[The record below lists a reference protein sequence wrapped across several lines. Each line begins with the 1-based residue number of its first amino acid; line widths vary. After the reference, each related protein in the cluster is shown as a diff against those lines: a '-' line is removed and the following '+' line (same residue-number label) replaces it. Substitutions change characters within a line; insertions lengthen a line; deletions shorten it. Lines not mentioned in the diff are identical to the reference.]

1 MTVHV
6 RNVTKTIKGVKVLD
20 DISIDIS
27 SGSVTGLRGINGSGK
42 TMLMRAVCGLIGL
55 DDGSIEVD
63 GKRVGVDVDSPPNV
77 GLLIENPGFIDGF
90 SGFDNLWL
98 LAQLTGR
105 IGSREVESA
114 LELVG
119 LKSARDKAY
128 RTYSLGM
135 KQRLGIA
142 AAIMESPDLV
152 VLDEPT
158 NALDESGVAL
168 IQDIVHAQADRGAA
182 VLVASHDAAVLSS
195 LADRIYELYEGRIK
209 GEVCCEST

>member
-1 MTVHV
+1 MNVHV
-6 RNVTKTIKGVKVLD
+6 RNVTKTIKGVKVLV
-20 DISIDIS
+20 DISIDIP

-63 GKRVGVDVDSPPNV
+63 GKRVGVDVDSPPSV

>member
-1 MTVHV
+1 MAVHV

-20 DISIDIS
+20 DISIDIP

-63 GKRVGVDVDSPPNV
+63 GKRVGVDVDSPPSV

>member
-6 RNVTKTIKGVKVLD
+6 RNVTKSIKGIKVLD
-20 DISIDIS
+20 DISIDIP
-27 SGSVTGLRGINGSGK
+27 SGSITGLRGINGSGK
-42 TMLMRAVCGLIGL
+42 TMLMRAICGLIRVDG
-55 DDGSIEVD
+55 GSIEVD
-63 GKRVGVDVDSPPNV
+63 GKRVGVDVDGPPSV

-90 SGFDNLWL
+90 TGFENLWL

-105 IGSREVESA
+105 IGRDEVESV

-119 LKSARDKAY
+119 LGDAGSKAY
-128 RTYSLGM
+128 RAYSLGM

-142 AAIMESPDLV
+142 AAVMESPDLL

-182 VLVASHDAAVLSS
+182 VLVASHDAVVLSA
-195 LADRIYELYEGRIK
+195 LADRIYKLYEGRIK
-209 GEVCCEST
+209 GEVCCESA

>member
-20 DISIDIS
+20 DISIDIP

-55 DDGSIEVD
+55 DDGRIEVD
-63 GKRVGVDVDSPPNV
+63 GKRVGVDVDSPPSV

-142 AAIMESPDLV
+142 AAIMESPDFV

>member
-6 RNVTKTIKGVKVLD
+6 RNVTKSIKGIKVLD
-20 DISIDIS
+20 DISIDIP
-27 SGSVTGLRGINGSGK
+27 SGSITGLRGINGSGK
-42 TMLMRAVCGLIGL
+42 TMLMRAICGLIRVDG
-55 DDGSIEVD
+55 GSIEVD
-63 GKRVGVDVDSPPNV
+63 GKRVGVDVDGPPSV

-90 SGFDNLWL
+90 TGFENLWL

-105 IGSREVESA
+105 IGRDEVESV

-119 LKSARDKAY
+119 LGDAGAKAY
-128 RTYSLGM
+128 HTYSLGM

-142 AAIMESPDLV
+142 AAVMESPDLL

-195 LADRIYELYEGRIK
+195 LADRIYKLYEGRIK
-209 GEVCCEST
+209 GEVCCESA

>member
-6 RNVTKTIKGVKVLD
+6 RNVTKSIKGIKVLD
-20 DISIDIS
+20 DISIDIP
-27 SGSVTGLRGINGSGK
+27 SGSITGLRGINGSGK
-42 TMLMRAVCGLIGL
+42 TMLMRAICGLIRVDG
-55 DDGSIEVD
+55 GSIEVD
-63 GKRVGVDVDSPPNV
+63 GKRVGVDVDGPPSV

-90 SGFDNLWL
+90 TGFDNLWL

-105 IGSREVESA
+105 IGRDEVESV

-119 LKSARDKAY
+119 LGDAGAKAY

-142 AAIMESPDLV
+142 AAVMESPDLL

-182 VLVASHDAAVLSS
+182 VLVASHDAVVLSA
-195 LADRIYELYEGRIK
+195 LADRIYKLYEGRIK
-209 GEVCCEST
+209 GEVCCESA

>member
-20 DISIDIS
+20 DISIDIPF
-27 SGSVTGLRGINGSGK
+27 GSVTGLRGINGSGK

-63 GKRVGVDVDSPPNV
+63 GKRVGVDVDSPPSV

>member
-6 RNVTKTIKGVKVLD
+6 RKVTKTIKGVKVLD
-20 DISIDIS
+20 DISIDIP

-63 GKRVGVDVDSPPNV
+63 GKRVGVDVDSPPSV

>member
-20 DISIDIS
+20 DISIDIP

-63 GKRVGVDVDSPPNV
+63 GKRVGVDVDSPPSV

-105 IGSREVESA
+105 IGRDEVESV

-119 LKSARDKAY
+119 LGDAGAKAY

-142 AAIMESPDLV
+142 AAVMEGPDLL

-182 VLVASHDAAVLSS
+182 VLVASHDAVVLSA
-195 LADRIYELYEGRIK
+195 LADRIYKLYEGRIK
-209 GEVCCEST
+209 GEVCCESA

>member
-20 DISIDIS
+20 DVSIDIP

-63 GKRVGVDVDSPPNV
+63 GKRVGVDVDSPPSV

>member
-20 DISIDIS
+20 DISIDIP

-63 GKRVGVDVDSPPNV
+63 GKRVGVDVDSPPSV

-119 LKSARDKAY
+119 LKSARDKAN

>member
-1 MTVHV
+1 
-6 RNVTKTIKGVKVLD
+6 
-20 DISIDIS
+20 
-27 SGSVTGLRGINGSGK
+27 
-42 TMLMRAVCGLIGL
+42 MLMRAVCGLIGL

-63 GKRVGVDVDSPPNV
+63 GKRVGVDVDSPPSV

>member
-20 DISIDIS
+20 DISIDIPT
-27 SGSVTGLRGINGSGK
+27 GSITGLRGINGSGK
-42 TMLMRAVCGLIGL
+42 TMLMRAICGLIRVDG
-55 DDGSIEVD
+55 GSIEVD
-63 GKRVGVDVDSPPNV
+63 GKRVGVDVDGPPSA

-90 SGFDNLWL
+90 TGLDNLWL

-105 IGSREVESA
+105 IGRDEVESA

-119 LKSARDKAY
+119 LGDAGAKAY

-142 AAIMESPDLV
+142 AAVMESPDLL

-182 VLVASHDAAVLSS
+182 VLVASHDAVVLSA

-209 GEVCCEST
+209 GEVCCESA

>member
-20 DISIDIS
+20 DISIDIP

-63 GKRVGVDVDSPPNV
+63 GKRVGVDVDSPPSV

-209 GEVCCEST
+209 GEVRCESA

>member
-20 DISIDIS
+20 DISIDIP

-63 GKRVGVDVDSPPNV
+63 GKRVGVDVDSPPSV
-77 GLLIENPGFIDGF
+77 GLLIENPGFIDDF

>member
-20 DISIDIS
+20 DISIDIP

-63 GKRVGVDVDSPPNV
+63 DKRVGVDVDSPPSV

>member
-20 DISIDIS
+20 DISIDIP

-63 GKRVGVDVDSPPNV
+63 GKRVGVDVDSPPSV

-182 VLVASHDAAVLSS
+182 VLVASHDAVVLSA
-195 LADRIYELYEGRIK
+195 LADRIYKLYEGRVK
-209 GEVCCEST
+209 GEVCCESA

>member
-6 RNVTKTIKGVKVLD
+6 RNVTKIIKGVKVLD
-20 DISIDIS
+20 DISIDIP

-63 GKRVGVDVDSPPNV
+63 GKRVGVDVDSPPSV

>member
-6 RNVTKTIKGVKVLD
+6 RNVTKSIKGVKVLD
-20 DISIDIS
+20 DISIDIP
-27 SGSVTGLRGINGSGK
+27 SGSITGLRGINGSGK
-42 TMLMRAVCGLIGL
+42 TMLMRAVCGLIRL
-55 DDGSIEVD
+55 DEGNIEVD
-63 GKRVGVDVDSPPNV
+63 GKRVGVDVDSPPSV

-90 SGFDNLWL
+90 TGFGNLWL

-105 IGSREVESA
+105 IGREEVASA

-119 LKSARDKAY
+119 LENAGAKAY

-142 AAIMESPDLV
+142 AAVMESPDLV

-158 NALDESGVAL
+158 NALDESGIAL
-168 IQDIVHAQADRGAA
+168 IQDIVHSQADRGAA
-182 VLVASHDAAVLSS
+182 VLVASHDAVVLSS

-209 GEVCCEST
+209 GEVCRESA

>member
-20 DISIDIS
+20 DISIDIP

-63 GKRVGVDVDSPPNV
+63 GKRVGVDVDSPPSV

-135 KQRLGIA
+135 KQRLWIA

>member
-6 RNVTKTIKGVKVLD
+6 RNVTKSIKGIKVLD
-20 DISIDIS
+20 DISIDIP

-63 GKRVGVDVDSPPNV
+63 GKRVGVDVDSPPSV

-90 SGFDNLWL
+90 TGFDNLWL

-105 IGSREVESA
+105 IGRDEVESV

-119 LKSARDKAY
+119 LGDAGAKAY

>member
-6 RNVTKTIKGVKVLD
+6 RNVTKSIKGIKVLD
-20 DISIDIS
+20 DISIDIP
-27 SGSVTGLRGINGSGK
+27 SGSITGLRGINGSGK
-42 TMLMRAVCGLIGL
+42 TMLMRAICGLIRVDG
-55 DDGSIEVD
+55 GSIEVD
-63 GKRVGVDVDSPPNV
+63 GKRVGVDVDGPPSV

-90 SGFDNLWL
+90 TGFDNLWL

-105 IGSREVESA
+105 IGRDEVESV

-119 LKSARDKAY
+119 LGDAGAKAY
-128 RTYSLGM
+128 RTYTLGM

-142 AAIMESPDLV
+142 AAVMESPDLL

-182 VLVASHDAAVLSS
+182 VLVASHDAVVLSA
-195 LADRIYELYEGRIK
+195 LADRIYKLYEGRIK
-209 GEVCCEST
+209 GEVCCESA

>member
-20 DISIDIS
+20 DISIDIP

-63 GKRVGVDVDSPPNV
+63 GKRVGVDVDSPPSV

-142 AAIMESPDLV
+142 AAIMESPDLL

-209 GEVCCEST
+209 GEVCCESM

>member
-20 DISIDIS
+20 DISIDIP

-63 GKRVGVDVDSPPNV
+63 GKRVGVDVDSPPSV

-90 SGFDNLWL
+90 TGFENLWL

-105 IGSREVESA
+105 IGRDEVESV

-119 LKSARDKAY
+119 LGDAGAKAY

-142 AAIMESPDLV
+142 AAVMESPDLV

>member
-20 DISIDIS
+20 DISIDIP

-63 GKRVGVDVDSPPNV
+63 GKRVGVDVDSPPSI

-168 IQDIVHAQADRGAA
+168 IQDIVYAQADRGAA

>member
-6 RNVTKTIKGVKVLD
+6 RNVTKSIKGIKVLD
-20 DISIDIS
+20 DISIDIP
-27 SGSVTGLRGINGSGK
+27 SGSITGLRGINGSGK
-42 TMLMRAVCGLIGL
+42 TMLMRAICGLIRVDG
-55 DDGSIEVD
+55 GSIEVD
-63 GKRVGVDVDSPPNV
+63 GKRVGVDVDGPPSV

-90 SGFDNLWL
+90 TGFENLWL

>member
-20 DISIDIS
+20 DISIDIP

-63 GKRVGVDVDSPPNV
+63 GKRVGVDVDSPPSV

-195 LADRIYELYEGRIK
+195 LSDRIYELYEGRIK

>member
-20 DISIDIS
+20 DISIDIP

-42 TMLMRAVCGLIGL
+42 TMLMRAVCDLIGL

-63 GKRVGVDVDSPPNV
+63 GKRVGVDVDSPPSV

>member
-20 DISIDIS
+20 DISIDIP

-63 GKRVGVDVDSPPNV
+63 GKRVGVDVDSPPSV
-77 GLLIENPGFIDGF
+77 ELLIENPGFIDGF

-182 VLVASHDAAVLSS
+182 VLVASHDTAVLSS

>member
-6 RNVTKTIKGVKVLD
+6 RNVTKSIKGIKVLD
-20 DISIDIS
+20 DISIDIP
-27 SGSVTGLRGINGSGK
+27 SGSITGLRGINGSGK
-42 TMLMRAVCGLIGL
+42 TMLMRAICGLIRVDG
-55 DDGSIEVD
+55 GSIEVD
-63 GKRVGVDVDSPPNV
+63 GKRVGVDVDGPPSV

-90 SGFDNLWL
+90 TGFDNLWL

-105 IGSREVESA
+105 IGRDEVESV

-119 LKSARDKAY
+119 LGDAGAKAY

-142 AAIMESPDLV
+142 AAVMESPDLL

-209 GEVCCEST
+209 GEVCCESA

>member
-20 DISIDIS
+20 DISIDIP

-63 GKRVGVDVDSPPNV
+63 GKRVGVDVDSPPSV

-105 IGSREVESA
+105 IGRREVESA

-168 IQDIVHAQADRGAA
+168 IQDIVHTQTDRGAA

-195 LADRIYELYEGRIK
+195 LADRIYELYEGRVK

>member
-6 RNVTKTIKGVKVLD
+6 RNVTKSIKGIKVLD
-20 DISIDIS
+20 DISIDIP
-27 SGSVTGLRGINGSGK
+27 SGSITGLRGINGSGK

-63 GKRVGVDVDSPPNV
+63 GKRVGVDVDSPPSV

-142 AAIMESPDLV
+142 AAIMKSPDLV

>member
-20 DISIDIS
+20 DISIDIP

-63 GKRVGVDVDSPPNV
+63 GKRVGVDVDSPPSV

-182 VLVASHDAAVLSS
+182 VLVASHDAVVLSA

-209 GEVCCEST
+209 GEVCCESA

>member
-6 RNVTKTIKGVKVLD
+6 RNITKTIKGVKVLD
-20 DISIDIS
+20 DISIDIP

-55 DDGSIEVD
+55 DDGSIEGD
-63 GKRVGVDVDSPPNV
+63 GKRVGVDVDSPPSV

-135 KQRLGIA
+135 KRRLGIA

>member
-20 DISIDIS
+20 DISIDIP
-27 SGSVTGLRGINGSGK
+27 SGSITGLRGINGSGK
-42 TMLMRAVCGLIGL
+42 TMLMRAICGLIRVDG
-55 DDGSIEVD
+55 GSIEVD
-63 GKRVGVDVDSPPNV
+63 GKRVGVDVDGPPSV

-90 SGFDNLWL
+90 TGFDNLWL

-105 IGSREVESA
+105 IGCDEVESV

-119 LKSARDKAY
+119 LGDAGAKAY

-142 AAIMESPDLV
+142 AAVMESPDLL

-168 IQDIVHAQADRGAA
+168 IQEIVHAQADRGAA
-182 VLVASHDAAVLSS
+182 VLVASHDAAVLSA

-209 GEVCCEST
+209 GEVCCESS

>member
-20 DISIDIS
+20 DISIDIP

-63 GKRVGVDVDSPPNV
+63 GKRVGVDVDSPQSV

>member
-6 RNVTKTIKGVKVLD
+6 RNVTKSIKGIKVLD
-20 DISIDIS
+20 DISIDIP
-27 SGSVTGLRGINGSGK
+27 SGSITGLRGINGSGK
-42 TMLMRAVCGLIGL
+42 TMLMRAICGLIRVDG
-55 DDGSIEVD
+55 GSIEVD
-63 GKRVGVDVDSPPNV
+63 GKRVGVDVDGPPSV

-90 SGFDNLWL
+90 TGFENLWL

-105 IGSREVESA
+105 IGRDEVESV

-119 LKSARDKAY
+119 LGDAGAKAY

-142 AAIMESPDLV
+142 AAVMESPDLL

-182 VLVASHDAAVLSS
+182 VLVASHDAVVLSA
-195 LADRIYELYEGRIK
+195 LADRIYKLYEGRIK